1 MPSRESVPTE
11 STAYAVDPKRFAF
24 TPRKLRVVCIG
35 AGFSGLILAH
45 KLKHE
50 QPLDFVDFTLYEKN
64 PEVGGTWFENIYPG
78 VGCDVPA
85 HSYVFPFE
93 PNPSWS
99 QSYAKGPEIEEYIRS
114 TTEKY
119 GLKERIIFNTRLV
132 KSVWNEER
140 GKWVLELK
148 QNDTMVCD
156 EADILINAGGILNR
170 WKMPKIEG
178 LTQFQGK
185 LLHTAGWD
193 PAYDWSGKKIAI
205 IGNGSSGIQI
215 VPALQPKAARIVNYI
230 RQPTW
235 VSVNLCPDTTKDGM
249 GTNFV
254 YTEEEKA
261 RFRDD
266 PEGFLEYR
274 KFIERSVNTVYKLML
289 KGSEYNQMLYTAT
302 EQLMRQRLSKNPHL
316 IKKLIPDTDI
326 GCRRLSPGDGYLEAM
341 QEPNAEWCFDP
352 IERITKTG
360 IQTTQG
366 EEDFDL
372 IVCATGFDTTFIPGW
387 EMVGRNGRQLAHDWK
402 TTPEAYFSI
411 CCPGSPNYFMFAG
424 PNCPIGHGSVPQ
436 MLGWTADYI
445 LQWVK
450 KIAREDIHSVVVTD
464 TANQLYN
471 RHVQANLKHTVWS
484 SGCTA
489 WYNNGSA
496 VTAMYPGS
504 VLHYKEAISTVR
516 GEDFDIRY
524 SNNANP
530 FAYLSNGEL
539 EWERADGADLAF
551 YLK

>member
-1 MPSRESVPTE
+1 MPSRESVPTK

-24 TPRKLRVVCIG
+24 SPRKLRVVCIG

-99 QSYAKGPEIEEYIRS
+99 QSYAKGPEIEAYIRS

-119 GLKERIIFNTRLV
+119 GLKERIVFNTRLV

-148 QNDTMVCD
+148 QNDIMVYD

-170 WKMPKIEG
+170 WRMPKIEG
-178 LTQFQGK
+178 LNLFQGK

-193 PAYDWSGKKIAI
+193 PAYDWSGKKIAV

-235 VSVNLCPDTTKDGM
+235 VSVNLCPETTKDGM

-289 KGSEYNQMLYTAT
+289 KGSDV
-302 EQLMRQRLSKNPHL
+302 S
-316 IKKLIPDTDI
+316 
-326 GCRRLSPGDGYLEAM
+326 
-341 QEPNAEWCFDP
+341 
-352 IERITKTG
+352 
-360 IQTTQG
+360 
-366 EEDFDL
+366 
-372 IVCATGFDTTFIPGW
+372 
-387 EMVGRNGRQLAHDWK
+387 
-402 TTPEAYFSI
+402 
-411 CCPGSPNYFMFAG
+411 
-424 PNCPIGHGSVPQ
+424 
-436 MLGWTADYI
+436 
-445 LQWVK
+445 
-450 KIAREDIHSVVVTD
+450 ART
-464 TANQLYN
+464 
-471 RHVQANLKHTVWS
+471 HT
-484 SGCTA
+484 
-489 WYNNGSA
+489 
-496 VTAMYPGS
+496 
-504 VLHYKEAISTVR
+504 
-516 GEDFDIRY
+516 
-524 SNNANP
+524 
-530 FAYLSNGEL
+530 
-539 EWERADGADLAF
+539 
-551 YLK
+551 